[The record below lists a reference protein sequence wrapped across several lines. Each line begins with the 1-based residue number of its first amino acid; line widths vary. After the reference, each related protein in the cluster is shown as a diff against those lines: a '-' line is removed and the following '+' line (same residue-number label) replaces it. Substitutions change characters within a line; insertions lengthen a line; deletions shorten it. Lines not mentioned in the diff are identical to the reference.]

1 MTAISG
7 SAAAVTGAASGI
19 GRALALELARR
30 GCDLAL
36 ADRDEAGLQ
45 QLAAEIG
52 RDGARKVSVH
62 RVDVGE
68 PAEIREFATAAIA
81 AHPSLNILINNAGV
95 ALLGSF
101 AEVEQAQMEW
111 LININFWG
119 VVHGTRAFLPHLSNQ
134 RAAHIVNLS
143 SIFGIIAPPGQTA
156 YCAAKFAVRGFSESL
171 RHELAMANS
180 PVKLSVVH
188 PGGVSTNIVRNMRT
202 GTGVSDNARRA
213 ESIDR
218 FDAMAK
224 TTPAAAALRIIEG
237 IEKNQPRILI
247 GNDARFMDLLQRF
260 RPATYWAVLAKRL
273 EKMAAAAGE
282 VRASSL
288 STTLAIP
295 HGALPLPLAGEGWGG
310 GASAKQLVVW
320 IELPPP
326 VPRYARADLSRKRE
340 RLRPAPRND
349 ETYRPPS

>member
-19 GRALALELARR
+19 GRALALELAAR

-36 ADRDEAGLQ
+36 ADRDEAGLLE
-45 QLAAEIG
+45 LAAEIG
-52 RDGARKVSVH
+52 RDPARKVSVH

-68 PAEIREFATAAIA
+68 PGQIREFVQAATAT
-81 AHPSLNILINNAGV
+81 HPELNILINNAGV

-188 PGGVSTNIVRNMRT
+188 PGGVSTNIARNSRT
-202 GTGVSDNARRA
+202 GAGVTDNARRA
-213 ESIDR
+213 QSIDR

-247 GNDARFMDLLQRF
+247 GNDAWFMDLLQRF
-260 RPATYWAVLAKRL
+260 RPSTYWAVLAKRL
-273 EKMAAAAGE
+273 EKMAAQAG
-282 VRASSL
+282 
-288 STTLAIP
+288 
-295 HGALPLPLAGEGWGG
+295 
-310 GASAKQLVVW
+310 K
-320 IELPPP
+320 
-326 VPRYARADLSRKRE
+326 
-340 RLRPAPRND
+340 
-349 ETYRPPS
+349 